1 MARAAGI
8 AWKLLAVAGIAVCPV
23 LVHLGLIGGGLDP
36 ARAALAGAPHAAVYV
51 YLLWLFGRTLRRGA
65 EPLIT
70 RLARQVRGSMS
81 PAMEAY
87 TRRLTFAWCLF
98 FAAQLTASA
107 LLLAFAPVDVWS
119 FFVNVLNLPLVA
131 LMFAGDYLYR
141 VLRYRNDPQSSIVTA
156 VRAFARHRGSRQP
169 AR

>member
-1 MARAAGI
+1 MARAAGL
-8 AWKLLAVAGIAVCPV
+8 AWKVLAVAGIVLGPV
-23 LVHLGLIGGGLDP
+23 LVHLGVSGGALDP
-36 ARAALAGAPHAAVYV
+36 TRAAFAGVPHAVVYV

-70 RLARQVRGSMS
+70 RLARQVRGSLS

-87 TRRLTFAWCLF
+87 TRRLTLAWCTF
-98 FAAQLTASA
+98 FAGQLAASA
-107 LLLAFAPVDVWS
+107 LLLALAPLEVWS
-119 FFVNVLNLPLVA
+119 FLINVLNLPLVA

-156 VRAFARHRGSRQP
+156 VRAFAKYRASRQP